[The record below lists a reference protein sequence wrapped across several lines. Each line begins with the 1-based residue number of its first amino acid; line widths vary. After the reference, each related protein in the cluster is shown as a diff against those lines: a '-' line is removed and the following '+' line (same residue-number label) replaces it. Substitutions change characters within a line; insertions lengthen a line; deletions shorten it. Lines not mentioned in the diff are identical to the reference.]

1 MQLALKLARR
11 GLGNVEPNPMVG
23 CVIVKDGA
31 VIGQGF
37 HERFGGPHAEVNAL
51 ADCAAKGRD
60 AKGATLF
67 VTLEPCSHRGKTP
80 PCSQAVI
87 DAGVAKVVIAAEDPT
102 DLAGGG
108 INQLKQ
114 AGIEVEVGLCREEAE
129 KLNAPFYKH
138 ARTGLPWVVVKW
150 AQSKDGY
157 LARKN
162 ADIEGDWISNEQSRA
177 DVHRLRKR
185 MGAILT
191 GIDTVIADNPKLTVR
206 IQGETIDRP
215 PIRVVVDSHLRM
227 PWECHLITVSD
238 APTVVVT
245 TKRTAQTESSKVEK
259 LESAGVEVLIVGDQ
273 DGHCNLQETLTLL
286 GSRGVQQVLIE
297 AGPTLITESLKH
309 NLVDEVRI
317 YTAPMI
323 LGDNGSAPTSG
334 PMNSLA
340 CQQNLKDVT
349 THTFGQDVRICGLL
363 KSKGTHENY
372 LRFKRT

>member
-1 MQLALKLARR
+1 MTDTGIMQLALKLARR

-51 ADCAAKGRD
+51 ADCTAKGRD

-206 IQGETIDRP
+206 IQGETINRP

-227 PWECHLITVSD
+227 PWDCHLITVSD

-323 LGDNGSAPTSG
+323 LGDNGSAPASEI
-334 PMNSLA
+334 MNTLPN
-340 CQQNLKDVT
+340 QDTLKDVRI
-349 THTFGQDVRICGLL
+349 DVLGKDTRILGSL
-363 KSKGTHENY
+363 
-372 LRFKRT
+372 

>member
-1 MQLALKLARR
+1 MTDTGIMQLALKLARR

-191 GIDTVIADNPKLTVR
+191 GIDTVIADDPKLTVR
-206 IQGETIDRP
+206 IQGETINRP

-227 PWECHLITVSD
+227 PWDCHLITVSD
-238 APTVVVT
+238 APTMVVT
-245 TKRTAQTESSKVEK
+245 TKRTAQTESSKVKK
-259 LESAGVEVLIVGDQ
+259 LESADVEVLIVGDQ

-309 NLVDEVRI
+309 NLVDEARI

-323 LGDNGSAPTSG
+323 LGDNGSAPISG

-340 CQQNLKDVT
+340 NQQKLKDIRID
-349 THTFGQDVRICGLL
+349 TFGQDTRICALL
-363 KSKGTHENY
+363 
-372 LRFKRT
+372 

>member
-1 MQLALKLARR
+1 M
-11 GLGNVEPNPMVG
+11 
-23 CVIVKDGA
+23 
-31 VIGQGF
+31 
-37 HERFGGPHAEVNAL
+37 
-51 ADCAAKGRD
+51 
-60 AKGATLF
+60 
-67 VTLEPCSHRGKTP
+67 
-80 PCSQAVI
+80 I

-162 ADIEGDWISNEQSRA
+162 ADIEGDWISNEQSQA

-191 GIDTVIADNPKLTVR
+191 GIDTVIADDPKLTVR
-206 IQGETIDRP
+206 IQGETINRP

-227 PWECHLITVSD
+227 PWDCHLITVSD

-259 LESAGVEVLIVGDQ
+259 LESADVEVLIVGDQ

-297 AGPTLITESLKH
+297 AGPTLITESLK
-309 NLVDEVRI
+309 
-317 YTAPMI
+317 
-323 LGDNGSAPTSG
+323 
-334 PMNSLA
+334 
-340 CQQNLKDVT
+340 Q
-349 THTFGQDVRICGLL
+349 
-363 KSKGTHENY
+363 
-372 LRFKRT
+372 